1 LFPGVGKILLP
12 GLASEQVEIF
22 LFELGMISLIL
33 IDVFLPFSPD
43 FEARLRVLLRTDRL
57 KPK

>member
-1 LFPGVGKILLP
+1 VSNVLLS
-12 GLASEQVEIF
+12 GLTSAQVEIF
-22 LFELGMISLIL
+22 FFELGMISLIL

-43 FEARLRVLLRTDRL
+43 SEARLTVLLRTERL